1 MKIKVVVSA
10 IIAVSIILSCSNQS
24 QNNSNEQ
31 LREQEPTESTEKF
44 SYKEANK
51 VFKDLYFGISQ
62 DSVYSLGYSNEKDT
76 TLWVYEST
84 DPTICGITFDD
95 GLLFFEDHKLFEV
108 AFAKTYKT
116 EEEMKVDAN
125 KSKLIFEAKYGKANE
140 EMLEDLLLEIPDEQ
154 QFYKW
159 DILHKHIMSTISCSQ
174 RMEYKLEI
182 SIVDSVRA
190 GERDARILR
199 SRVSEI

>member
-76 TLWVYEST
+76 TL
-84 DPTICGITFDD
+84 
-95 GLLFFEDHKLFEV
+95 
-108 AFAKTYKT
+108 
-116 EEEMKVDAN
+116 
-125 KSKLIFEAKYGKANE
+125 
-140 EMLEDLLLEIPDEQ
+140 
-154 QFYKW
+154 
-159 DILHKHIMSTISCSQ
+159 
-174 RMEYKLEI
+174 
-182 SIVDSVRA
+182 
-190 GERDARILR
+190 
-199 SRVSEI
+199 